1 MLAGMTGS
9 PIPDPARSGGGSCD
23 AVNPLVAQAPQTVHV
38 DHRQE
43 RSAVLAPWPA
53 WFPHQYRE
61 KLQEHGISTPWLH
74 QVKLASLAQA
84 GKDCAICTSTASGK
98 TLAYLMAVMAAT
110 ACDPPVCP
118 DRPHPRPA
126 RLPESLRSRSTELAT
141 SLRTRQR
148 HSALYLAPTKALAH
162 DQLRVCRELGPQ
174 DWAVTT
180 LDGDSERAER
190 RFAREAAHYVLTNPD
205 MLHKAVLPN
214 HSWWSGLLGSLEYVV
229 IDEAHRYRGVFG
241 AHVAQVLRRLR
252 RLCRMYGS
260 DPVFILSSA
269 TSTNT
274 AQAGAALIGVEHVEV
289 VDEDSSPQPA
299 RDVVLWQPEQSLSED
314 AAALVAR
321 LVDQG
326 CQTICFVQSRTVAE
340 VVAVHAQDQVTTGGV
355 VAAYRSGYLP
365 QERRDLEAGLQSG
378 RVNAVIATN
387 ALELG
392 VDISGMDA
400 VVIAGYPGR
409 LSAFWQQAGRAG
421 RSGRRS
427 TVVLMAREN
436 PLDQYLVQHP
446 ELIFSSSV
454 ETTVLHPNNPYV
466 MGPHLAAAAQEAFL
480 QPADEAVYGPSL
492 AQVES
497 MLVRQKVLRQRG
509 ERLYWTRLDRAVDA
523 IDLRSMGG
531 HGVDVIDS
539 LTGRVVGVVD
549 QAAADRTVHPGAVYL
564 HQGDQ
569 WLVDEYRPQEHC
581 ALVHRDL
588 PGFWTMPQSASSV
601 RIVREDARH
610 PFGPGYVAT
619 GQVELT
625 SQVLGYLRRDEI
637 TNEVWDSIALTMD
650 SHTMTTSGTW
660 WVIPDGVVD
669 ELGLD
674 AVKLAGAA
682 HGVEHAAIGMLPM
695 LVPCDRWD
703 VGGVSTTSLP
713 DTGACTIVIHDGQSG
728 GAGFAAAGYD
738 RAEQWWHTTASRLA
752 ECRCEA
758 GCPSCIVSPKC
769 GNSNQ
774 QLDKESA
781 RLLASRMDPLGT
793 RSTR

>member
-9 PIPDPARSGGGSCD
+9 PIPDPVRSGGGSCD

-74 QVKLASLAQA
+74 QVKLACLAQA

-289 VDEDSSPQPA
+289 VDQDSSPQPA

-446 ELIFSSSV
+446 ELILSSSV
-454 ETTVLHPNNPYV
+454 ETTVLHPDNPYV

-492 AQVES
+492 VQVES

-509 ERLYWTRLDRAVDA
+509 ERLYWTRLD
-523 IDLRSMGG
+523 L
-531 HGVDVIDS
+531 S
-539 LTGRVVGVVD
+539 L
-549 QAAADRTVHPGAVYL
+549 
-564 HQGDQ
+564 
-569 WLVDEYRPQEHC
+569 
-581 ALVHRDL
+581 
-588 PGFWTMPQSASSV
+588 
-601 RIVREDARH
+601 
-610 PFGPGYVAT
+610 
-619 GQVELT
+619 
-625 SQVLGYLRRDEI
+625 
-637 TNEVWDSIALTMD
+637 
-650 SHTMTTSGTW
+650 
-660 WVIPDGVVD
+660 
-669 ELGLD
+669 
-674 AVKLAGAA
+674 
-682 HGVEHAAIGMLPM
+682 
-695 LVPCDRWD
+695 
-703 VGGVSTTSLP
+703 
-713 DTGACTIVIHDGQSG
+713 IH
-728 GAGFAAAGYD
+728 
-738 RAEQWWHTTASRLA
+738 
-752 ECRCEA
+752 
-758 GCPSCIVSPKC
+758 I
-769 GNSNQ
+769 
-774 QLDKESA
+774 
-781 RLLASRMDPLGT
+781 
-793 RSTR
+793 